1 MKEIRADAW
10 QNKFCEREMAFCY
23 CFQGPN
29 TNVTLHLLS
38 SGAEEQPHRTTT
50 TIKVYDRAVYCLYLK
65 CCYGCILYILS
76 ARPSSSLEN
85 IHIMFKACNHYRH
98 RHNTKST
105 LSIPS
110 SPIISGQ
117 HHCLNSYFLKC
128 DAFYSCYHGHRRQG
142 KLTEIALAHQAA
154 ADVKN
159 SY

>member
-50 TIKVYDRAVYCLYLK
+50 TIKVYDRAAYCLYLK

-85 IHIMFKACNHYRH
+85 IHIMFKACNHY
-98 RHNTKST
+98 
-105 LSIPS
+105 S
-110 SPIISGQ
+110 SPPQYKEHSLYPIES
-117 HHCLNSYFLKC
+117 HHQWTTPLFKQL
-128 DAFYSCYHGHRRQG
+128 FP
-142 KLTEIALAHQAA
+142 EM
-154 ADVKN
+154 
-159 SY
+159 